1 LTNWQ
6 MTMTEKNTI
15 QEIGF
20 FNVISSDN
28 ITRQIIISQ
37 NVNVNEFNV
46 VVAAHKVY
54 TLNTPDG
61 EKVYRTKD
69 SRFFLK
75 EDGTVLKKV
84 GYSLANNYSVFHSGR
99 QSQ

>member
-1 LTNWQ
+1 
-6 MTMTEKNTI
+6 MIGKNTI

-28 ITRQIIISQ
+28 ITRLIIISQ
-37 NVNVNEFNV
+37 YVRVNEFKV
-46 VVAAHKVY
+46 VVAAHKIF

-61 EKVYRTKD
+61 EEVYRTED
-69 SRFFLK
+69 PQIFLK

-84 GYSLANNYSVFHSGR
+84 GYMQCKR
-99 QSQ
+99 Q